1 MTVMSATEKARPD
14 DEGPGGGKPIPTP
27 AQLVWQE
34 MGLGVFFHFGVN
46 TFAGVEWSD
55 GTLPASSFAP
65 SEVDADQ
72 WVRTAAEIG
81 ARYVV
86 LTAKHHDGFCLWPTR
101 TTDYSVASSPWRD
114 GRGDVVAEVAEACR
128 RHGLGLGLYLSP
140 WDRNAN
146 CYSDPAAYDDFYLE
160 QLAELCTGY
169 GPLTELWFDGAG
181 SQGRS
186 YDWARIAELVSATQ
200 PDAMVFNMGRPTI
213 RWVGNEDGLA
223 EDPVQY
229 VVASTKL
236 DNYTTVTVDLAE
248 EHWLPPECDVSLRRG
263 WFFHPDD
270 EPKSLE
276 HLLGIHY
283 RSIGLGAGLLLNL
296 PPDTEGRIPDQD
308 VARVREWRAELDRR
322 FADPVPAEREVD
334 GEAVR
339 LRFARPIRLDHLEL
353 TEDIRAGQRILGHRV
368 CLSDGTEVAAG
379 QSVGV
384 RRMHVLDPVTTDEL
398 VVWVSDAD
406 GRLVPEALSGA
417 TGFATG
423 HSTPPVIPTAYR
435 APTVAPD

>member
-1 MTVMSATEKARPD
+1 M
-14 DEGPGGGKPIPTP
+14 
-27 AQLVWQE
+27 
-34 MGLGVFFHFGVN
+34 
-46 TFAGVEWSD
+46 
-55 GTLPASSFAP
+55 
-65 SEVDADQ
+65 
-72 WVRTAAEIG
+72 
-81 ARYVV
+81 
-86 LTAKHHDGFCLWPTR
+86 
-101 TTDYSVASSPWRD
+101 
-114 GRGDVVAEVAEACR
+114 
-128 RHGLGLGLYLSP
+128 
-140 WDRNAN
+140 
-146 CYSDPAAYDDFYLE
+146 
-160 QLAELCTGY
+160 
-169 GPLTELWFDGAG
+169 
-181 SQGRS
+181 
-186 YDWARIAELVSATQ
+186 
-200 PDAMVFNMGRPTI
+200 
-213 RWVGNEDGLA
+213 
-223 EDPVQY
+223 
-229 VVASTKL
+229 ASTKL

>member
-1 MTVMSATEKARPD
+1 
-14 DEGPGGGKPIPTP
+14 
-27 AQLVWQE
+27 
-34 MGLGVFFHFGVN
+34 
-46 TFAGVEWSD
+46 
-55 GTLPASSFAP
+55 
-65 SEVDADQ
+65 
-72 WVRTAAEIG
+72 
-81 ARYVV
+81 
-86 LTAKHHDGFCLWPTR
+86 
-101 TTDYSVASSPWRD
+101 
-114 GRGDVVAEVAEACR
+114 
-128 RHGLGLGLYLSP
+128 GLYLSP